1 MKSKCVDAGR
11 EGCPCELAEYG
22 ACPVCAKLA
31 GGTCDDCSFPGS
43 CIYSLYVQNGRKQ
56 VAGRRERLMQV
67 ETVKTYSEDFKV
79 LVIKAEKGFCQKA
92 QTAGAYVFVR
102 AEGESRWHD
111 MPVSVLKAEPEEE
124 RIHLGISRCGVK
136 SASILHA
143 AERSGNFGMKIWVRG
158 VYYNGL
164 RGLAALRENA
174 EKAVVF
180 VKGIAAAPFRNF
192 LDGGSRYTKWLSD
205 MRIYADLDKVG
216 YDFFCDYFGDLPA
229 ESVEIRSFAEDCMGE
244 ARDESG
250 AFENA
255 NVLALTSPYYA
266 DLIQKAAEQKVVRPA
281 DANFCCGEGTCGACT
296 CTDENGKTVHRCKM
310 RD

>member
-1 MKSKCVDAGR
+1 
-11 EGCPCELAEYG
+11 
-22 ACPVCAKLA
+22 
-31 GGTCDDCSFPGS
+31 
-43 CIYSLYVQNGRKQ
+43 
-56 VAGRRERLMQV
+56 
-67 ETVKTYSEDFKV
+67 
-79 LVIKAEKGFCQKA
+79 
-92 QTAGAYVFVR
+92 
-102 AEGESRWHD
+102 

-216 YDFFCDYFGDLPA
+216 YDFFYDYFGDLPA

>member
-136 SASILHA
+136 SASIPV
-143 AERSGNFGMKIWVRG
+143 S
-158 VYYNGL
+158 
-164 RGLAALRENA
+164 
-174 EKAVVF
+174 
-180 VKGIAAAPFRNF
+180 
-192 LDGGSRYTKWLSD
+192 YTHLT
-205 MRIYADLDKVG
+205 
-216 YDFFCDYFGDLPA
+216 LPTIC
-229 ESVEIRSFAEDCMGE
+229 SV
-244 ARDESG
+244 
-250 AFENA
+250 
-255 NVLALTSPYYA
+255 
-266 DLIQKAAEQKVVRPA
+266 
-281 DANFCCGEGTCGACT
+281 
-296 CTDENGKTVHRCKM
+296 
-310 RD
+310 

>member
-216 YDFFCDYFGDLPA
+216 YDFFYDYFGDLPA

-281 DANFCCGEGTCGACT
+281 DANFCCGDCLLYTSDAA
-296 CTDENGKTVHRCKM
+296 D
-310 RD
+310 D

>member
-22 ACPVCAKLA
+22 TCPVCAKLA

-56 VAGRRERLMQV
+56 VAGRRERLLQV

-79 LVIKAEKGFCQKA
+79 LVIKKKKGFCQKA

-111 MPVSVLKAEPEEE
+111 MPVSVLKAEPEKE

-216 YDFFCDYFGDLPA
+216 YDFFYDYFGDLPA
-229 ESVEIRSFAEDCMGE
+229 ESVEIRSFAEDCMG
-244 ARDESG
+244 AACDESG

-296 CTDENGKTVHRCKM
+296 CTDENGKTIHRCKM